1 MSLRFPDARIVLFAK
16 EPQWGQVK
24 TRLQPR
30 LGEAGCL
37 ALYRRLLQRTGRMAL
52 AAQLAPVHL
61 WVTGNPR
68 HEDFLALCPEQDIH
82 SQQGADLGE
91 RMDHA
96 ATAVLNEGSGPVLI
110 IGMDCPVMDRDYLA
124 RALEQLAGGVDVVL
138 GPAEDGGYMLV
149 GLARPV
155 PAMFTGIDW
164 GADTVLAQTLARLDD
179 AGVSYALLE
188 TLWDVD
194 REEDLARLDLLEAVE
209 LRNGDAPSQ

>member
-1 MSLRFPDARIVLFAK
+1 MSLRYPDARIVVFAK

-37 ALYRRLLQRTGRMAL
+37 ALYRRLLQRTVRMAL
-52 AAQLAPVHL
+52 AAQLAPVRL

-68 HEDFLALCPEQDIH
+68 HEDFLALCPERDIYQ
-82 SQQGADLGE
+82 QQGADLGQ
-91 RMDHA
+91 RMGHA
-96 ATAVLNEGSGPVLI
+96 AKTVLNAGSGPVLI
-110 IGMDCPVMDRDYLA
+110 IGTDCPVMDRDYLA
-124 RALEQLAGGVDVVL
+124 AALERLEGGVDVVL

-149 GLARPV
+149 GLTKPV
-155 PAMFTGIDW
+155 PAMFTDIDW

-179 AGVSYALLE
+179 ARMSYALLD

-194 REEDLARLDLLEAVE
+194 REEDLARFEALEA
-209 LRNGDAPSQ
+209 DAAGESE